1 MSLHESAIAIAI
13 MVSRKEPQDLKIVL
27 DHRVPYPYVQYLGRP
42 VSNHVIHVP
51 LPEKLV
57 PENLG
62 PLPRDVAKLR
72 VFRACVAHEACHV
85 YLTNPLTYEAANNF
99 GKPLMAVV
107 INIIEDH
114 RVETFLISKWSGLGR
129 DIIFA
134 NAIAFLRFRPLDD
147 TVRRIKRLVLA
158 VIMRTFCGRIKGK
171 VSDEDGRLVNSICD
185 LLRDVKWSADA
196 KSLVNTADRIYAI
209 LAPISEERNP
219 KIPVLPHHDG
229 KRTWDYSR
237 YIRNS
242 IDADEL
248 PYILKDIAEKH
259 SLSETFVTS
268 NNDDLVEAEHVFH
281 REEFLK
287 KQEDKIIQS
296 LKSVPTKF
304 RTIGYPVKDYAEYLR
319 IKIALAPIIKSI
331 GNQLSSV
338 LTEDAEVSSQVS
350 GIMDLNEAVQ
360 AVASESNRTDVF
372 TRWKH
377 AERGSAWAVL
387 LDNSRSLSNREGM
400 IREIGTIFAE
410 ILKKLC
416 PPNNWGLYAFS
427 DVMVVLKDFKEKYD
441 RNVASRLGGLTCS
454 GATYLPDALHTVSQR
469 LFPLPQ
475 NSKVIVVVSDGQ
487 PYGYPGIE
495 EKTVTALKRVSNNG
509 VIPIGIGL
517 KYGGISEYFRNW
529 CSVDTLKELPK
540 AFVRLYLSLI
550 EQD

>member
-1 MSLHESAIAIAI
+1 MSLHESALAIAT
-13 MVSRKEPQDLKIVL
+13 MVSRKEPQDLKIIL

-42 VSNHVIHVP
+42 VSDHVIHVP

-62 PLPRDVAKLR
+62 PLPRDVTQLR

-85 YLTNPLTYEAANNF
+85 YLTNPVTYEASDNY
-99 GKPLMAVV
+99 GKPLMAVIV
-107 INIIEDH
+107 NTIEDH

-129 DIIFA
+129 DIVFA

-147 TVRRIKRLVLA
+147 TVQRVKRLVLA
-158 VIMRTFCGRIKGK
+158 VIMRTFCGRIKGT
-171 VSDEDGRLVNSICD
+171 VRDEDGRLVDAIYD

-196 KSLVNTADRIYAI
+196 KNLVDTADRIYAI
-209 LAPISEERNP
+209 LASVSDGGTP
-219 KIPVLPHHDG
+219 KIPVLPHQDG
-229 KRTWDYSR
+229 KRTWDYTR
-237 YIRNS
+237 YIRNG
-242 IDADEL
+242 IDAGEL
-248 PYILKDIAEKH
+248 PCILKDIAEQH
-259 SLSETFVTS
+259 SLSETFVAS
-268 NNDDLVEAEHVFH
+268 NNDDQVEAEHVFH

-287 KQEDKIIQS
+287 TQEDKVIQS

-304 RTIGYPVKDYAEYLR
+304 RTIGYPTRDYAEYLR
-319 IKIALAPIIKSI
+319 VKLAIAPIIKSI
-331 GNQLSSV
+331 ENQLSSV
-338 LTEDAEVSSQVS
+338 VTEDAEVSSQVS
-350 GIMDLNEAVQ
+350 GVMDLNEAMQ

-372 TRWKH
+372 LRWRY

-410 ILKKLC
+410 VLKKLC

-441 RNVASRLGGLTCS
+441 RNVASRIGGLTCS
-454 GATYLPDALHTVSQR
+454 GATYLPDALQAVSQR

-475 NSKVIVVVSDGQ
+475 NAKVVVVVSDGQ

-495 EKTVTALKRVSNNG
+495 EKTITALKRISNNG

-517 KYGGISEYFRNW
+517 RYGGISEYFRNW
-529 CSVDTLKELPK
+529 CRVDTMKELPK
-540 AFVRLYLSLI
+540 AFVRQYLSLI
-550 EQD
+550 ERD